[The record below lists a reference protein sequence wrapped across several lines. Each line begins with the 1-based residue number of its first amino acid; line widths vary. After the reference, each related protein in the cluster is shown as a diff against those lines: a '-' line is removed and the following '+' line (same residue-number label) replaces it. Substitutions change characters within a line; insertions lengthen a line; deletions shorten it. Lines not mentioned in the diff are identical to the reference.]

1 MKASNT
7 RKNNVFTIM
16 RKEFARF
23 FGDKR
28 LVITTII
35 LPGLLIY
42 VLYSFMGTGMS
53 SMFKPSEGKPSR
65 IYAVNMP
72 ESVRNSPLMSN
83 TEITDTDKLDHEAI
97 SSLLRDKNA
106 ELYAEFPADFDKT
119 VEDYKNGNR
128 VSDVMNIAI
137 YYTSTETDSTAA
149 YEKLYGCLNA
159 IETSVANVFDINA
172 GSDIYDV
179 ATKEDTTGMLFA
191 SLLPLLLITFVFSG
205 CMAVAPESI
214 AGEKERGT
222 IAALLVTPV
231 KRSEIAIGKIIALS
245 CIALLS
251 GISSF
256 AGTVLSLPKLISSDA
271 ADIGISANVY
281 KLSDYFTLLA
291 VLLSTVLLMISLI
304 SIISTFAKSVKEA
317 TTFVTPLMIV
327 VLLLGVTSMFG
338 GKTSGSAI
346 TFLIP
351 IYNSVQCMTA
361 VFSFSGSL
369 AFTLTTVLSNIAYT
383 CVAVFVLK
391 KMFDN
396 ENIMFG
402 R

>member
-1 MKASNT
+1 MKTSST
-7 RKNNVFTIM
+7 KKSNVFTIM

-53 SMFKPSEGKPSR
+53 SMFKPSEGKPAR

-72 ESVRNSPLMSN
+72 ESVRNSPLMNN

-106 ELYAEFPADFDKT
+106 ELYAEFPTDFDKT

-128 VSDVMNIAI
+128 ASDVMNIAI
-137 YYTSTETDSTAA
+137 YYTSTETDSAAA
-149 YEKLYGCLNA
+149 YEKLYGCLSV
-159 IETSVANVFDINA
+159 IESSVANVFDINT

-256 AGTVLSLPKLISSDA
+256 AGTVLSLPKLIGSDA
-271 ADIGISANVY
+271 PDIGISANVY
-281 KLSDYFTLLA
+281 KLSDYFTLLV

-304 SIISTFAKSVKEA
+304 SIISAFAKSVKEA

-338 GKTSGSAI
+338 GKTSGTVL